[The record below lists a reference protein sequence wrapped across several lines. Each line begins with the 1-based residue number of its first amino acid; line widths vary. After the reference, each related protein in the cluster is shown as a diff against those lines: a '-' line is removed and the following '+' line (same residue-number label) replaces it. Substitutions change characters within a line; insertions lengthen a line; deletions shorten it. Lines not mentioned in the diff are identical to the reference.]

1 MAMHWRDIVSEDRQR
16 GRKNYSL
23 NRKGAELISN
33 VIKQK
38 DQTDKLVD
46 IAETLG
52 RFLAEGYNEAIT
64 TSQIRNVFGEV
75 RKTEMEW
82 KRDSEASWVRLQL
95 LRPKLAYTAKKDNKA
110 RAIIF
115 RDVLS
120 TAILNVEGKTENFQ
134 RFVNLFEAILAYHRA
149 SGGR

>member
-1 MAMHWRDIVSEDRQR
+1 MAIHIRDIVCEKLK
-16 GRKNYSL
+16 GKRKDYSL
-23 NRKGAELISN
+23 KRECEGLISS
-33 VIKQK
+33 VIKQG

-46 IAETLG
+46 IAEKLG
-52 RFLAEGYNEAIT
+52 EFLAHHYEGIS

-82 KRDSEASWVRLQL
+82 KRDPEASWARLQL

-120 TAILNVEGKTENFQ
+120 TAILNVEGNSENFQ
-134 RFVNLFEAILAYHRA
+134 RFVNLFEAILAYHKA
-149 SGGR
+149 HGGR